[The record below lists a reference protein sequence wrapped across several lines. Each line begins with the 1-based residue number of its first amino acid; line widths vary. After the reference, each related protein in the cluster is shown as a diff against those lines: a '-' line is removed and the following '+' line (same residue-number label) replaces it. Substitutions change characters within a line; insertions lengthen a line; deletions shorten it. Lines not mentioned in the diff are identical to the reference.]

1 MHIKGTRILARHIRG
16 RIAMINS
23 NAVAHSPH
31 ISTGVRMICILNKR
45 NHTICKCVDTMV
57 CMLVADIN
65 SQILFLLCLICRLA
79 PRQVL
84 F

>member
-1 MHIKGTRILARHIRG
+1 
-16 RIAMINS
+16 
-23 NAVAHSPH
+23 
-31 ISTGVRMICILNKR
+31 MICILNKR

-65 SQILFLLCLICRLA
+65 FQILFLLCLICRLA

>member
-45 NHTICKCVDTMV
+45 NYAICDVT
-57 CMLVADIN
+57 N
-65 SQILFLLCLICRLA
+65 LFQDATLSPAYLPLKL
-79 PRQVL
+79 PKG
-84 F
+84 FSTYPM